1 MTEKEKMLIGME
13 YDPGD
18 EELLALWHYA
28 KDLTNKYN
36 NLASADLQAKEK
48 LLRELLG
55 SFGQSLWI
63 TPPFYVD
70 YGKNIYIGDN
80 CEINMNCIFLD
91 DNRIQIGNHALI
103 APNVQI
109 YTAFHATSASERFGK
124 SKDESTFSF
133 AKTITA
139 PVIIGDDVWIGG
151 GTIILPGVVIGNNVV
166 IGAGSV
172 VTKDIPDNTVA
183 VGNPCKVLR
192 ANK

>member
-1 MTEKEKMLIGME
+1 MSEKEKMLAGLE

-18 EELLALWHYA
+18 EELLILWHHA
-28 KDLTNKYN
+28 KDLANQYN
-36 NLASADLQAKEK
+36 NLASADLQAKEE
-48 LLRELLG
+48 LLREMLG
-55 SFGQSLWI
+55 RVGKRLWI

-91 DNRIQIGNHALI
+91 DNRIQIGNNVLI

-109 YTAFHATSASERFGK
+109 YTAFHANSASKRFCK
-124 SKDESTFSF
+124 AEDESSFVF
-133 AKTITA
+133 AKTLTA
-139 PVIIGDDVWIGG
+139 PVIIGDDTWIGG

-172 VTKDIPDNTVA
+172 VTKDISDNTIA